1 MPRPVRPHIAA
12 GRARLACAAA
22 LIVLLGACSTTS
34 AGTAPPR
41 SSRPQADASRR
52 PSTHHP
58 TRSATTPA
66 RGEFSFAFAG
76 DVHFEGRT
84 ADRLA
89 ANPAT
94 AFAQAKPVL
103 AAADLTMVNLETAIT
118 TRGEPA
124 PKDFHF
130 RAPAAAFTALREAGV
145 DVATMANNHAA
156 DYGPVGLHDTLAAI
170 RTSGFP
176 VVGIGANEGSA
187 YAAWHTSVNGA
198 KVAVIAASQV
208 RDETLANYT
217 AGPDSPGIASAD
229 SDLLL
234 QSVRASRA
242 AGDIVVVYLHWGVEY
257 TSCPDADQRDLA
269 GALAKAGAA
278 AIIGTHVHQLQGA
291 GWRPDGA
298 FVAYGLGNYLW
309 WRSFGNAQDDNGVL
323 TLRFRSGRVVAA
335 RFAPAHL
342 DDRGVPVPATGSAA
356 ARIDA
361 EWEQVRQC
369 ADLAAGPPR

>member
-1 MPRPVRPHIAA
+1 
-12 GRARLACAAA
+12 
-22 LIVLLGACSTTS
+22 
-34 AGTAPPR
+34 
-41 SSRPQADASRR
+41 
-52 PSTHHP
+52 
-58 TRSATTPA
+58 
-66 RGEFSFAFAG
+66 
-76 DVHFEGRT
+76 
-84 ADRLA
+84 
-89 ANPAT
+89 
-94 AFAQAKPVL
+94 
-103 AAADLTMVNLETAIT
+103 
-118 TRGEPA
+118 
-124 PKDFHF
+124 
-130 RAPAAAFTALREAGV
+130 
-145 DVATMANNHAA
+145 MANNHAA
-156 DYGPVGLHDTLAAI
+156 DYGAVGLHDTLAAI

-217 AGPDSPGIASAD
+217 AGPDSPGIASAE

-234 QSVRASRA
+234 QAVRADRA

-269 GALAKAGAA
+269 GTLAKAGA

-323 TLRFRSGRVVAA
+323 TLRFRSGRVVTA

-342 DDRGVPVPATGSAA
+342 DDRGVPVPATGTAA